1 MKIAKLCINTWAYAS
16 RDKRELAACQELG
29 AEVEVFA
36 KGEHTGTE
44 EVVDGF
50 PVTRISTRPLGEMV
64 PNGLNRVVS
73 LFTWASYMRKQNDI
87 DVISA
92 YDLIALFIAWLSNI
106 GKRNKAKLVYDSHE
120 FELGRARQRSAV
132 TTWFICHLER
142 FLMKRCA
149 FSIMVNDDIADEVQ
163 RIHHLKK
170 RPIVARNIPQYWQLD
185 AAHTAQVRQEF
196 LSQLG
201 LSDSAF
207 LVMYH
212 GGVMEDRGIEQM
224 LEAVAQL
231 PQDVAAIILGN
242 AQTSYPDQ
250 LHTLCKKLNIE
261 DRVLFHQAVP
271 YEELRHYV
279 SASDVGLVTVL
290 ATYQSYYMMLPNKFF
305 ENIQSMNPV
314 IVSDFPTIGKIVDQ
328 YGIGLKV
335 DPTDPKAIADAILR
349 MRDDRAFYA
358 ECKEHLK
365 VAKEELCWE
374 REKQTLMN
382 AYREI
387 L

>member
-1 MKIAKLCINTWAYAS
+1 
-16 RDKRELAACQELG
+16 
-29 AEVEVFA
+29 
-36 KGEHTGTE
+36 
-44 EVVDGF
+44 
-50 PVTRISTRPLGEMV
+50 
-64 PNGLNRVVS
+64 
-73 LFTWASYMRKQNDI
+73 MRKQNDI

-92 YDLIALFIAWLSNI
+92 YDLIALFIVWLSNI

-185 AAHTAQVRQEF
+185 TAHTAQVRQEF

>member
-50 PVTRISTRPLGEMV
+50 PVTRISTRPLGEKV

-132 TTWFICHLER
+132 TSWFICHLER

-149 FSIMVNDDIADEVQ
+149 FSIMVNG
-163 RIHHLKK
+163 L
-170 RPIVARNIPQYWQLD
+170 AR
-185 AAHTAQVRQEF
+185 
-196 LSQLG
+196 G
-201 LSDSAF
+201 
-207 LVMYH
+207 
-212 GGVMEDRGIEQM
+212 
-224 LEAVAQL
+224 
-231 PQDVAAIILGN
+231 
-242 AQTSYPDQ
+242 
-250 LHTLCKKLNIE
+250 
-261 DRVLFHQAVP
+261 
-271 YEELRHYV
+271 
-279 SASDVGLVTVL
+279 
-290 ATYQSYYMMLPNKFF
+290 
-305 ENIQSMNPV
+305 
-314 IVSDFPTIGKIVDQ
+314 
-328 YGIGLKV
+328 
-335 DPTDPKAIADAILR
+335 
-349 MRDDRAFYA
+349 
-358 ECKEHLK
+358 
-365 VAKEELCWE
+365 
-374 REKQTLMN
+374 
-382 AYREI
+382 
-387 L
+387 

>member
-1 MKIAKLCINTWAYAS
+1 
-16 RDKRELAACQELG
+16 
-29 AEVEVFA
+29 
-36 KGEHTGTE
+36 
-44 EVVDGF
+44 
-50 PVTRISTRPLGEMV
+50 
-64 PNGLNRVVS
+64 
-73 LFTWASYMRKQNDI
+73 
-87 DVISA
+87 
-92 YDLIALFIAWLSNI
+92 
-106 GKRNKAKLVYDSHE
+106 
-120 FELGRARQRSAV
+120 
-132 TTWFICHLER
+132 
-142 FLMKRCA
+142 MKRCA
-149 FSIMVNDDIADEVQ
+149 FSIMVNGDIADEVQ

-250 LHTLCKKLNIE
+250 LHALCKKLNIE